1 MSFLTFGLRLFP
13 IILLVILMT
22 KKKSV
27 PSYKALAWVAVTQF
41 IILSFFFDFS
51 NRLLT
56 AKVIEGALTALTP
69 ILVIWGAVFLF
80 RTMQQTGSMEM
91 LTRWLKNLTPEP
103 VAQMMIVGWSF
114 SFLLEGTSGFG
125 TPTAIAAP
133 ILVGLGFPRI
143 RTAAYCLVMNSVAVS
158 FGAMGLALWFG
169 LGQIGLSLDQ
179 LETICRQ
186 TAIIHFISALF
197 IPIIGLKIVFPWTDI
212 KQNLSFIYLSILGC
226 MGPYLFLSQYGYELP
241 TIVGGLFGIFFTTWL
256 AARKNAKANIA
267 QAETEKEI
275 TWPQLIKATFPL
287 WGTVVVLLTTRIDQ
301 LGIKS
306 SLLKVTPTLEIT
318 IGALGDLSISPSL
331 VMTLTNI
338 LGTNSSWTL
347 EALYIPAIFPFFLIS
362 FGTFIIYKSN
372 MKTIRIIAKTSTE
385 QMIKP
390 IFALLGALIF
400 VKLLMVG
407 GERSTVQI
415 IGIGMS
421 DATGT
426 LWMYFAPFLGAFGSF
441 FSGSNTVSNL
451 TFGAIQLSIAQN
463 LDLDFIK
470 VLSLQTV
477 GGSIGTMVSI
487 SNIIAI
493 CTVLGLSHNEGM
505 ILKKTAPSALIYCII
520 ASLVVLFIP

>member
-1 MSFLTFGLRLFP
+1 MSFGAFCLRIFP
-13 IILLVILMT
+13 ILLLVFLMT

-27 PSYKALAWVAVTQF
+27 PSYKALLWVAITQF
-41 IILSFFFDFS
+41 IVLSFFFNFS

-91 LTRWLKNLTPEP
+91 LTCWLKNLTPEP
-103 VAQMMIVGWSF
+103 IAQMMIVGWSF

-143 RTAAYCLVMNSVAVS
+143 RTAAFCLVMNSVAVS

-169 LGQIGLSLDQ
+169 LGQIGLSVDQ
-179 LETICRQ
+179 LQMICRQ

-197 IPIIGLKIVFPWTDI
+197 IPIIGLKIVFTWTDI

-226 MGPYLFLSQYGYELP
+226 MGPYLFLSRYGYELP

-256 AARKNAKANIA
+256 AAKKSAKANIVRT
-267 QAETEKEI
+267 ETDNNI
-275 TWPQLIKATFPL
+275 TAPQLLKAAFPL
-287 WGTVVVLLTTRIDQ
+287 WGTVAVLLITRIDQ

-306 SLLKVTPTLEIT
+306 FLLKATPTLEIT
-318 IGALGDLSISPSL
+318 VGGLGDLSISPSL
-331 VMTLTNI
+331 VMALTNI
-338 LGTNSSWTL
+338 LGTNSNWTL
-347 EALYIPAIFPFFLIS
+347 ELLYIPAILPFFLVSVI
-362 FGTFIIYKSN
+362 TFIIFKSS
-372 MKTIRIIAKTSTE
+372 MKTIKMVTKNSTK

-407 GERSTVQI
+407 GGQSTVQI
-415 IGIGMS
+415 IGIGMA

-426 LWMYFAPFLGAFGSF
+426 LWMYFASFLGAFGSF

-451 TFGAIQLSIAQN
+451 TFGAIQLAIAQN
-463 LDLDFIK
+463 LHLDFIK

-493 CTVLGLSHNEGM
+493 CTVLGLSHHEGE
-505 ILKKTAPSALIYCII
+505 ILKKTAPPTLAYCLI
-520 ASLVVLFIP
+520 ASLVVLLIP